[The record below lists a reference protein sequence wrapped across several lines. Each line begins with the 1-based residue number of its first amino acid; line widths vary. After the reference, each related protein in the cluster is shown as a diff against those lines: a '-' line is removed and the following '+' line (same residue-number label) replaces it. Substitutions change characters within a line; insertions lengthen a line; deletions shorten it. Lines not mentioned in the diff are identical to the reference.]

1 MSSENILDRI
11 ISQTKLSKKTTDK
24 QQRIV
29 ENAIKMFAEKGYA
42 NTSTSEIAK
51 ASGVAE
57 ATIFRH
63 YGTKDNLLLS
73 VILPFLKDLFPSLAE
88 EFVREIP
95 LEKYTS
101 FEGFLKG
108 LVNNRFHFIKENKEV
123 FKIVVKEILYREDF
137 RKELFQLGYK
147 SEVFNHIVKAIEHF
161 KERGQLVD
169 LPVETI
175 IRLMLTFL
183 GGYFSSRF
191 ILFPENYIVD
201 EELEIERI
209 IHFMMN
215 GLRPNV

>member
-108 LVNNRFHFIKENKEV
+108 LVNNRFHFIKEIKEV
-123 FKIVVKEILYREDF
+123 FKIVVKEILYRVDF
-137 RKELFQLGYK
+137 RKELFLLGYK
-147 SEVFNHIVKAIEHF
+147 CEVFIHIVKAIEHF